1 MIITR
6 SRYLIPATEQPRV
19 RRAADATGV
28 ALGVL
33 LFLWSWRAYLRVDDV
48 EATVS
53 EIVGSIPDWVGGTI
67 SVVYTFGLLYV
78 VGLFLVVLAQWRQ
91 RLDAVRDMVLVSV
104 TIAVLATILVR
115 VISGAWPRL
124 LPELGLAESIS
135 QFPLFRVTVIA
146 GVLLVVA
153 PHLTRPMRRFGWG
166 VMLLVAAAG
175 VGLGL
180 GLPSS
185 ALGALGLGAASAGIV
200 LLIFGSPRGFP
211 DIGSIAS
218 ALSGLGVDV
227 VDLELADDQ
236 SWGVR
241 RLVAVSDVYG
251 RIEVK
256 AYGRDATDSQ
266 FFARTWRYLWYRD
279 SAPSLALTRMQSVEH
294 EALVT
299 MMAERTGASVPRVL
313 AAGLGGDD
321 MAILAVDRSGSRL
334 SEMESEEISDD
345 QLVSIWRSVSDLH
358 DGRISHGSL
367 SCISIT
373 VTPDGHQI
381 GDFGAGAVAAPE
393 SALPLDIVELLV
405 SMARLFGVERAVATA
420 RQGLG
425 EEVLSEALPYIQTP
439 GVSARERRVLSK
451 PKAFVREVHDEVAR
465 VTNTED
471 VEQVQIRRVQGKNL
485 LMMAVSLFA
494 VYFLLSL
501 LSDIDFVAVW
511 DEVRSAQWAW
521 IAIGFI
527 VGQFVYFP
535 EATAMLAAVGYPI
548 PLRPVVILQSAIK
561 FISLAVPSSAGRIA
575 MNAAFLRKYGVSFTL
590 ALVQGSIDTMS
601 GLAVEVLIL
610 LLAIATGSLTLG
622 LGTGEA
628 EWGLILLVLLGVA
641 LVVVY
646 LVRRVQR
653 LRDWVLPILGEAL
666 GAFREVLKDP
676 KRTLGLLAS
685 NFGSRFVLAV
695 SMWLI
700 LLSFDVSL
708 GILSVLTATVAA
720 GLIGG
725 VVPIPGGVGVSE
737 AVLTAFLVLFGVE
750 ETTAFAAAVIYRMAT
765 FYIPSGAGFFS
776 MRWLEK
782 NGYV

>member
-1 MIITR
+1 MIVTR

-28 ALGVL
+28 ALGAF
-33 LFLWSWRAYLRVDDV
+33 LFLWSWRSYYRVDDV
-48 EATVS
+48 DGAVS
-53 EIVGSIPDWVGGTI
+53 EIVSRIPDWLGGTI
-67 SVVYTFGLLYV
+67 SVLYAVGLFYV
-78 VGLFLVVLAQWRQ
+78 VGLFLAVMTQWRT
-91 RLDAVRDMVLVSV
+91 RLDALRDMIL
-104 TIAVLATILVR
+104 AVLATALLATTLVR
-115 VISGAWPRL
+115 LASGTWPRL
-124 LPELGLAESIS
+124 LPELGLAEPIS
-135 QFPLFRVTVIA
+135 QFPMLRVAVVTSA
-146 GVLLVVA
+146 LLVVA
-153 PHLTRPMRRFGWG
+153 PHLTRPLRRFGWG
-166 VMLLVAAAG
+166 VILFVAAAG
-175 VGLGL
+175 VGQGL

-185 ALGALGLGAASAGIV
+185 AAGAFGLGAAASGLV

-211 DIGSIAS
+211 DIGSIEL
-218 ALSGLGVDV
+218 ALRGLGVTV
-227 VDLELADDQ
+227 SNVELDDDQ

-241 RLVAVSDVYG
+241 RLSALSESFG
-251 RIEVK
+251 RVEIK
-256 AYGRDATDSQ
+256 AYGRDSTDSQ

-279 SAPSLALTRMQSVEH
+279 TAPSLALTRMQSVEH

-321 MAILAVDRSGSRL
+321 MAILAVDRSGRRL
-334 SEMESEEISDD
+334 SEMDSEEIADD
-345 QLVSIWRSVSDLH
+345 QLVAIWGSVSDLH
-358 DGRISHGSL
+358 GGRISHGGL
-367 SCISIT
+367 SCAAIT
-373 VTPDGHQI
+373 VTADGHQI
-381 GDFGAGAVAAPE
+381 GDFGAGVVAAPE
-393 SALPLDIVELLV
+393 SALSLDIVELLV
-405 SMARLFGVERAVATA
+405 SMARLFGVERAVVSA

-425 EEVLSEALPYIQTP
+425 EQVLSDVLPYIQMP
-439 GVSARERRVLSK
+439 GVSALERRALSK
-451 PKAFVREVHDEVAR
+451 PKDFVLEVHDEVAQ
-465 VTNTED
+465 VTNTEAG
-471 VEQVQIRRVQGKNL
+471 EQIQIRRVQGKNL

-494 VYFLLSL
+494 VYFLISL
-501 LSDIDFVAVW
+501 LSDIDFLAVW
-511 DEVRSAQWAW
+511 DEVQSADWAW
-521 IAIGFI
+521 IVIAFV
-527 VGQFVYFP
+527 VGQLVYFP

-575 MNAAFLRKYGVSFTL
+575 MTAAFLRKYGVSFTA

-601 GLAVEVLIL
+601 GLALEVLIL
-610 LLAIATGSLTLG
+610 LLAFAAGDLDLG
-622 LGTGEA
+622 LSPGET
-628 EWGLILLVLLGVA
+628 EWGLILLVLIGAA
-641 LVVVY
+641 LLVVY

-666 GAFREVLKDP
+666 GAFRDVLKDP

-685 NFGSRFVLAV
+685 NFGSRFVLAL

-700 LLSFDVSL
+700 LLSLDVSL
-708 GILSVLTATVAA
+708 GIWSVLTATVAA
-720 GLIGG
+720 GLLGG

>member
-1 MIITR
+1 VTR
-6 SRYLIPATEQPRV
+6 SRYLIPAASQPRV

-33 LFLWSWRAYLRVDDV
+33 LFLWSWRAYQRVDDV

-53 EIVGSIPDWVGGTI
+53 GIVGRIPDWLGGTI
-67 SVVYTFGLLYV
+67 SVVYAFGLLYV
-78 VGLFLVVLAQWRQ
+78 AGLFLAVLAQWRQ
-91 RLDAVRDMVLVSV
+91 RLDAARDMVLAAF
-104 TIAVLATILVR
+104 TIAVLATSLVR
-115 VISGAWPRL
+115 LISGSWPRF
-124 LPELGLAESIS
+124 LPELGLAEPIS
-135 QFPLFRVTVIA
+135 QFPLFRVAVVT

-166 VMLLVAAAG
+166 VIVLVAVAG

-185 ALGALGLGAASAGIV
+185 AIGALGLGAASSGIV

-211 DIGSIAS
+211 DTNSIVL
-218 ALSGLGVDV
+218 ALRGLGVEV
-227 VDLELADDQ
+227 ADLSLDDDQ

-241 RLVAVSDVYG
+241 RLVGVSDVHG

-279 SAPSLALTRMQSVEH
+279 TAPSLALTRMQSVEH

-321 MAILAVDRSGSRL
+321 MAILAVDRSGRRL
-334 SEMESEEISDD
+334 SEMDSDEIADD
-345 QLVSIWRSVSDLH
+345 LLVSIWGSVSDLH
-358 DGRISHGSL
+358 GGRISHGGL
-367 SCISIT
+367 SSAAIT
-373 VTPDGHQI
+373 VTADGHQI
-381 GDFGAGAVAAPE
+381 GDFGAGVVAAPGA
-393 SALPLDIVELLV
+393 ALSLDIVELLV
-405 SMARLFGVERAVATA
+405 SMARLFGVERAVASA

-425 EEVLSEALPYIQTP
+425 EEVLSDVLPYIQMP
-439 GVSARERRVLSK
+439 GVSAQERRALSK
-451 PKAFVREVHDEVAR
+451 PKAFVLEVHDEVAR
-465 VTNTED
+465 VTATEAG
-471 VEQVQIRRVQGKNL
+471 EQVQIRRVRGKNL
-485 LMMAVSLFA
+485 LMVGVSLFA

-511 DEVRSAQWAW
+511 DELQGAEWP
-521 IAIGFI
+521 FI
-527 VGQFVYFP
+527 VAAFVVGQVVYFP

-575 MNAAFLRKYGVSFTL
+575 MTAAFLRKYGVSFTS
-590 ALVQGSIDTMS
+590 AFVQGSIDTMS
-601 GLAVEVLIL
+601 GLGVEVSIL
-610 LLAIATGSLTLG
+610 LLAFASGGLTLG
-622 LGTGEA
+622 LDTGET
-628 EWGLILLVLLGVA
+628 EWGPILLVLIG
-641 LVVVY
+641 LVLLVIY
-646 LVRRVQR
+646 LIRRVQR
-653 LRDWVLPILGEAL
+653 LRDWVLPILGEASV
-666 GAFREVLKDP
+666 AFRDVLQDP
-676 KRTLGLLAS
+676 KRALGLLAS
-685 NFGSRFVLAV
+685 NFGSRFVLAL

-700 LLSFDVSL
+700 LASLDVSL
-708 GILSVLTATVAA
+708 GIWSVLTATVAT
-720 GLIGG
+720 GLLGG
-725 VVPIPGGVGVSE
+725 IVPIPGGVGVSE
-737 AVLTAFLVLFGVE
+737 AALTAFLVLFGVE